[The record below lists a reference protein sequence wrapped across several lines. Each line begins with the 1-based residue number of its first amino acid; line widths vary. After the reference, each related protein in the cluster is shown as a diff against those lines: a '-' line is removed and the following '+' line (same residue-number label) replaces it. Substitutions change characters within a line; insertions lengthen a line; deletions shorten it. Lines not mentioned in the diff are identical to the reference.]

1 MTTDAKVETNT
12 TANQSNGGDV
22 NYLNVRY
29 GIKSWLL
36 TLDHKRI
43 GILYLVTT
51 TAFFMVGGVF
61 ATLIRLELLTPGG
74 DLVEADTYNKLF
86 TMHGVAMIFFFL
98 IPSVPA
104 VLGNFLLPIQIG
116 AKDVA
121 FPRLNLLSW
130 YCFMAG
136 GTLATVAIVMGGVDT
151 GWTFYTPYSSTYSSS
166 YVALALTGVFINGF
180 SSILTGVNFL
190 TTVHK
195 MRAPGMTWFRLP
207 LFIWAQYASS
217 IIMILG
223 TPVVAITLLLVA
235 LENLFRIGIFDP
247 ALGGDPILFQHMFW
261 FYSHPA
267 VYIMIVPGFGVIS
280 EVIACFAR
288 KRIFGYSF
296 VAFSSLAIAVLGFL
310 VWGHHMFT
318 TGQSMYAGMVFS
330 FISFLVGVPTAVKI
344 FNWTATLYKGS
355 ISLETPMYYA
365 LGFIGLFIMGG
376 ITGLFL
382 STIAVDIHLHD
393 TYFVVAHFHFVMVG
407 GMVMAYLAGIHF
419 WWPKITGRLYSEGWA
434 KASALLIFFGFT
446 LTFFPQFVLGY
457 LGMPRRYHVYP
468 EEFQILNVMSTAG
481 ASILAAG
488 YAILFVYL
496 FVSLW
501 TGRKAGPNPWRAK
514 GLEWEIPSPP
524 GPHNFDATPTVT
536 QEAYAY
542 EEKDVILITTDA
554 GVREVPA
561 RRKTPRRRQDR

>member
-1 MTTDAKVETNT
+1 MTTDTKVETNT

-104 VLGNFLLPIQIG
+104 VLGNFVLPIQIG

-136 GTLATVAIVMGGVDT
+136 GTLATVAIVMGGIDT
-151 GWTFYTPYSSTYSSS
+151 GWTFYTPYSSTYSSY

-419 WWPKITGRLYSEGWA
+419 WWPKITGRVYSEGWA

-488 YAILFVYL
+488 YGILFVYL

-524 GPHNFDATPTVT
+524 GPHNFDATPIVT

-542 EEKDVILITTDA
+542 EEEDVILITTDA

>member
-1 MTTDAKVETNT
+1 MTTNT
-12 TANQSNGGDV
+12 TVSHTNSGDV
-22 NYLNVRY
+22 SYLSASY

-36 TLDHKRI
+36 TLDHKRV
-43 GILYLVTT
+43 GILYLVMTT
-51 TAFFMVGGVF
+51 VFFMVGGLF
-61 ATLIRLELLTPGG
+61 ATLIRLELLTPQG
-74 DLVEADTYNKLF
+74 DVFESDTYNKLF

-104 VLGNFLLPIQIG
+104 VLGNFLLPLQIG
-116 AKDVA
+116 ARDVA
-121 FPRLNLLSW
+121 FPKLNLLSW
-130 YCFMAG
+130 YCFMVG

-151 GWTFYTPYSSTYSSS
+151 GWTFYTPYSSTYSSY
-166 YVALALTGVFINGF
+166 YVALALSGVFINGF

-190 TTVHK
+190 TTIHK

-207 LFIWAQYASS
+207 LFIWAQYATSV
-217 IIMILG
+217 IMILG

-235 LENLFRIGIFDP
+235 LENLLGIGIFDP

-280 EVIACFAR
+280 EVIACFSR
-288 KRIFGYSF
+288 KRIFGYTF
-296 VAFSSLAIAVLGFL
+296 VAFSSLAIALLGFL

-318 TGQSMYAGMVFS
+318 TGQSLYAGMVFS

-344 FNWTATLYKGS
+344 FNWTATLYRGS

-365 LGFIGLFIMGG
+365 LGFIGLFLLGG
-376 ITGLFL
+376 LTGLFL

-407 GMVMAYLAGIHF
+407 GMVMAYLSGIHF
-419 WWPKITGRLYSEGWA
+419 WWPKMTGRMYHEGWS
-434 KASALLIFFGFT
+434 KASALLIFFGFN
-446 LTFFPQFVLGY
+446 LTFFPQFILGY

-488 YAILFVYL
+488 YLILFAYL
-496 FVSLW
+496 FLSLF
-501 TGRKAGPNPWRAK
+501 TGRKASPNPWRAV
-514 GLEWEIPSPP
+514 GLEWEIASPP
-524 GPHNFDATPTVT
+524 GPHNFDVIPIVT
-536 QEAYAY
+536 KEAYAY
-542 EEKDVILITTDA
+542 EEGDVTRVGSGTAAEGDPIPEEA
-554 GVREVPA
+554 ERAEV
-561 RRKTPRRRQDR
+561 

>member
-1 MTTDAKVETNT
+1 MTTNT
-12 TANQSNGGDV
+12 TASQTSSGDV
-22 NYLNVRY
+22 SYLSASY

-36 TLDHKRI
+36 TLDHKRV
-43 GILYLVTT
+43 GILYLIMTT
-51 TAFFMVGGVF
+51 VFFMVGGLF
-61 ATLIRLELLTPGG
+61 ASLIRLELLTPQG
-74 DLVEADTYNKLF
+74 DVFEADTYNKLF

-116 AKDVA
+116 ARDVA
-121 FPRLNLLSW
+121 FPKLNLLSW
-130 YCFMAG
+130 YCFMVG
-136 GTLATVAIVMGGVDT
+136 GTLATFAIVMGGVDT

-190 TTVHK
+190 TTIHK

-207 LFIWAQYASS
+207 LFIWAQYATSV
-217 IIMILG
+217 IMILG

-288 KRIFGYSF
+288 KRIFGYTF
-296 VAFSSLAIAVLGFL
+296 VAFSSLAIALLGFL

-344 FNWTATLYKGS
+344 FNWTATLYRGS

-365 LGFIGLFIMGG
+365 LGFIGLFMLGG
-376 ITGLFL
+376 LTGLFL

-419 WWPKITGRLYSEGWA
+419 WWPKMTGRMYHEGWS
-434 KASALLIFFGFT
+434 KASALLIFFGFN

-481 ASILAAG
+481 ASILAVG
-488 YAILFVYL
+488 YLILFAYL
-496 FVSLW
+496 FLSLFV
-501 TGRKAGPNPWRAK
+501 GRKAGPNPWRAV

-524 GPHNFDATPTVT
+524 GPHNFDVTPIVT
-536 QEAYAY
+536 KEAYAY
-542 EEKDVILITTDA
+542 EEADVTRFGGNANDA
-554 GVREVPA
+554 EGEQIHQEEGA
-561 RRKTPRRRQDR
+561 EA